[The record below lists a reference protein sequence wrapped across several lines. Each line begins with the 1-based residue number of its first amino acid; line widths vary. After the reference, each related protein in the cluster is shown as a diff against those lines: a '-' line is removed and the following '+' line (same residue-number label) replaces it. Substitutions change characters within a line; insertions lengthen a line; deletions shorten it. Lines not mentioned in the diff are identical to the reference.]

1 MQHAQY
7 TRAHAHDTC
16 RRCPCRCSYWARP
29 RYSPTCPSSSRS
41 SSCSGR
47 GGRAAAEGGE
57 GRKPRAGCAGTSCR
71 GLALCKHRSAARS
84 TPFILGPGPWSC
96 VYWDSIILELFFC
109 PLFICFSLLARNC
122 MPPQGPG
129 FPNRCAKVKKKPH
142 ITLGSVGGDA
152 RYDEPVRRGAAQWR
166 AATCRD

>member
-1 MQHAQY
+1 MHNIHVPMHMTHAG
-7 TRAHAHDTC
+7 A
-16 RRCPCRCSYWARP
+16 ARVAAA
-29 RYSPTCPSSSRS
+29 T
-41 SSCSGR
+41 GR
-47 GGRAAAEGGE
+47 GHATRLRARHRAGRLPAAAGAAGRPLKAVKAESRAQAAPVLLHGGI
-57 GRKPRAGCAGTSCR
+57 
-71 GLALCKHRSAARS
+71 ALCKHRSAARS